1 MFDTSKYTGKVLP
14 GDLICP
20 VFDLDT
26 EDTKVLYEFLSGHGS
41 ILDTYTAPNGQSYN
55 VLVASLK
62 GYIEFKELLAP
73 EEDLEDGSEQ
83 DPENK
88 NEKTHNASKKNSD
101 RVVKKYTVN
110 VVGHDPSLQSCVS
123 TEQVNNDFSNNL
135 PKENDIVL
143 CKITKITQQRANAEI
158 LAVENRPCVADSGL
172 GTNGSVLSSVTGGSG
187 AVTFSISQVSSD
199 VGETFK
205 AVIRSQDVRATD
217 RDSVVMTDCFC
228 PGDIVRCKV
237 LSLGDGTNYYLTT
250 AQNDLGVVFAKSLG
264 GAGELLYAVDWKTMV
279 APTSGVEETRKVA
292 KPF

>member
-1 MFDTSKYTGKVLP
+1 MLDTSKYTGKVLP

-26 EDTKVLYEFLSGHGS
+26 EDTNILYEFLPGHGS
-41 ILDTYTAPNGQSYN
+41 ILDTYKAPNGQSYD

-62 GYIEFKELLAP
+62 GYVEFEEFLTPKEDIEET
-73 EEDLEDGSEQ
+73 SEQ
-83 DPENK
+83 DPVNTNDGK
-88 NEKTHNASKKNSD
+88 GQDSKRTSD
-101 RVVKKYTVN
+101 RTVKKYNIN
-110 VVGHDPSLQSCVS
+110 VVAHDPFVQSS
-123 TEQVNNDFSNNL
+123 GSIEQVNNDFSNNL

-172 GTNGSVLSSVTGGSG
+172 GTNGSVASSVTGGSG

-264 GAGELLYAVDWKTMV
+264 GAGELMYAVDWKTMV
-279 APTSGVEETRKVA
+279 APTSGVAETRKVA